1 MNLTA
6 LLCYLLLILN
16 STVSRAFSTEINIET
31 DTLNRHK
38 LPSPPLAQ
46 PTYGQEFLEPNSLDH
61 SNSDHGYLIDSKL
74 QTFAGDRIWF
84 QVHNYYQQE
93 VIFTELI
100 LTEDNHLPEVWG
112 VTLIQRLQQ
121 QYSPWLTIRS
131 FSQHDAASNI
141 YQAKLIL
148 PDPFYS
154 WTLSIH

>member
-31 DTLNRHK
+31 DTLNRHQ

-46 PTYGQEFLEPNSLDH
+46 PTYGLEFLEPNSL
-61 SNSDHGYLIDSKL
+61 DHGYLIDSKL

-112 VTLIQRLQQ
+112 VTLIRQLQQ
-121 QYSPWLTIRS
+121 QYSPWLTISS
-131 FSQHDAASNI
+131 FSQHDAASNV

-154 WTLSIH
+154 WSLSIH